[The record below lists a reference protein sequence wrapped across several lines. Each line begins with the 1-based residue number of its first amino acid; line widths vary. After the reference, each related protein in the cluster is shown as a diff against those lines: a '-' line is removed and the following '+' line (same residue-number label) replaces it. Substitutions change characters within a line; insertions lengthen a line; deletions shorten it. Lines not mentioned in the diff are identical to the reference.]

1 MLVTCD
7 VALGFVVSWF
17 VFMGS
22 GDDFCV
28 ISSYIF
34 RFLLQIHVYV
44 QQGRTIY
51 QSSYWYWA
59 VIALKY
65 VVYLYED

>member
-34 RFLLQIHVYV
+34 RFLL
-44 QQGRTIY
+44 
-51 QSSYWYWA
+51 
-59 VIALKY
+59 
-65 VVYLYED
+65 